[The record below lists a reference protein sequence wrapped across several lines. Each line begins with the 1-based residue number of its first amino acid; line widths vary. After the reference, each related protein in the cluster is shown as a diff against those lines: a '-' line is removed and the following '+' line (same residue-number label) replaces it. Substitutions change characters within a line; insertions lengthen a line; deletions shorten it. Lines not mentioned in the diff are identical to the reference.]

1 MIFQEVVPP
10 ALVQTI
16 LHSLHSDQTSAHLG
30 FTKTLEKVSS
40 RFYWPGHKRDV
51 EVFVAS
57 CSVCQKRNSPTNKHI
72 HLRA

>member
-57 CSVCQKRNSPTNKHI
+57 CSVCQKRNSPTN
-72 HLRA
+72 